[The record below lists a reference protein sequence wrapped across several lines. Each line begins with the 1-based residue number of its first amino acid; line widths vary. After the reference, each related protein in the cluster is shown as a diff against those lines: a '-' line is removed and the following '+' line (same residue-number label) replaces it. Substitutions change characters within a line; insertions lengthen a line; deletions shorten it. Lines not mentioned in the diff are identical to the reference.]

1 MNYYSNIISYLPM
14 ISNITI
20 IGRSIENEN
29 GFINLSAVVEGG
41 SGNKYIYRWYLSE
54 LINKTNANKY
64 SISHSFTS
72 LKKNITINSNATPQ
86 VPCFSIVMCVITD
99 YNTGNYQIVKS
110 IINWDVK
117 YPQKSS
123 GMPSWEIGL
132 IVFAT
137 LVTAGAVGVALV
149 GIGVESAV
157 FPSIIS
163 IVSYDVEGFGIEIES
178 LNSLLITEAL

>member
-1 MNYYSNIISYLPM
+1 MSSDIV
-14 ISNITI
+14 I
-20 IGRSIENEN
+20 IGRNIDTGK
-29 GFINLSAVVEGG
+29 GFITLSTVVAQG

-54 LINKTNANKY
+54 LIDKKNVDKKY
-64 SISHSFTS
+64 GISHSFDTS
-72 LKKNITINSNATPQ
+72 LKKNITINSNSNPP

-110 IINWDVK
+110 IIDWDIK

-137 LVTAGAVGVALV
+137 LVTAGAVGVALE
-149 GIGVESAV
+149 GIGVEVAAAATYSSKLTDL
-157 FPSIIS
+157 FSDIDS
-163 IVSYDVEGFGIEIES
+163 IES
-178 LNSLLITEAL
+178 PLEAT